1 MRGKLRQAWR
11 EHSYI
16 TPTSPL
22 HHRKI
27 TAGPHMVAVMSVQ
40 SLSPGARSSSVHE
53 AGLRHFAPR
62 TASDPKRTLSVQ
74 AARKPLPRT
83 PLAPVTVSSQSK
95 GYWTVPSAWSSTD
108 CGTLEPISNSL

>member
-40 SLSPGARSSSVHE
+40 SLSPGGKVKLGARSR
-53 AGLRHFAPR
+53 AAPLCTKDR
-62 TASDPKRTLSVQ
+62 
-74 AARKPLPRT
+74 
-83 PLAPVTVSSQSK
+83 
-95 GYWTVPSAWSSTD
+95 
-108 CGTLEPISNSL
+108 